1 MEYTIDR
8 IVLFTIKRLAKSFGL
23 LSMHTILIVFLLIG
37 TEVTA
42 QNNNLTKAFS
52 ESYILETKGDY
63 SRSAETIKKVYS
75 ADSYEMNLR
84 LGWLYYLGKNYKES
98 VNYYN
103 KAIVLLPL
111 SIEAKLGFAYP
122 AYALGNIE
130 GVIKNYKEILKIDPV
145 NYYGNYRLG
154 SLYYERKDYQN
165 AHNHFDKII
174 NLYPFDY
181 DAIIMSAWT
190 YYRLGNYREAKVLFN
205 KALLN
210 RPSDSSALEGLG
222 LIK

>member
-1 MEYTIDR
+1 MEHIIDSTA
-8 IVLFTIKRLAKSFGL
+8 LFPIKRLAKSFGL
-23 LSMHTILIVFLLIG
+23 SLIFTTIIGLLLCG
-37 TEVTA
+37 TPVTA
-42 QNNNLTKAFS
+42 QNSNLTKAFS

-63 SRSAETIKKVYS
+63 ARSAETIKKVYS
-75 ADSYEMNLR
+75 ADSYIMNLR
-84 LGWLYYLGKNYKES
+84 LGWLYYLAKNYKES
-98 VNYYN
+98 VSYYN

-111 SIEAKLGFAYP
+111 SIEAKLGYAYP
-122 AYALGNIE
+122 AFALGNIE
-130 GVIKNYKEILKIDPV
+130 GVIKTYKEILKIDPV

-165 AHNHFDKII
+165 AQNHFDKII

-190 YYRLGNYREAKVLFN
+190 YYRMGNYREAKVLFN

-210 RPSDSSALEGLG
+210 RPGDSSALEGLG

>member
-1 MEYTIDR
+1 MEHI
-8 IVLFTIKRLAKSFGL
+8 IVKRTSFVIKTLAKSRRI
-23 LSMHTILIVFLLIG
+23 LSMHSILIVFLLCG
-37 TEVTA
+37 TTAKA
-42 QNNNLTKAFS
+42 QNSNLTKAFS

-63 SRSAETIKKVYS
+63 TRSAETIKKIYS
-75 ADSYEMNLR
+75 ADSYIMNLR
-84 LGWLYYLGKNYKES
+84 LGWLYYLAKNYKES

-111 SIEAKLGFAYP
+111 SIEAKLGYAYP

-130 GVIKNYKEILKIDPV
+130 GVIKTYKEILKIDPV

-154 SLYYERKDYQN
+154 FLYYERKDYQN

-210 RPSDSSALEGLG
+210 RPGDSSALEGLG